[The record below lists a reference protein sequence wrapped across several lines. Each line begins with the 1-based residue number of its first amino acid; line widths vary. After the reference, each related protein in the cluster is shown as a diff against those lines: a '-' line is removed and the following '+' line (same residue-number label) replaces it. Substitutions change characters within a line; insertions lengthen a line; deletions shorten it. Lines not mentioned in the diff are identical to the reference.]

1 MKLYMKGSLRGDV
14 DAQKVLDLFPKDEG
28 RGIRVTLA
36 GRLKLGSVFL
46 SITRYDSQHI
56 NSYI

>member
-28 RGIRVTLA
+28 RGIRVPLA
-36 GRLKLGSVFL
+36 GRLKLFWRELCFSFYYSL
-46 SITRYDSQHI
+46 
-56 NSYI
+56 

>member
-28 RGIRVTLA
+28 RGIRVTS

-46 SITRYDSQHI
+46 SITRYDRQHR